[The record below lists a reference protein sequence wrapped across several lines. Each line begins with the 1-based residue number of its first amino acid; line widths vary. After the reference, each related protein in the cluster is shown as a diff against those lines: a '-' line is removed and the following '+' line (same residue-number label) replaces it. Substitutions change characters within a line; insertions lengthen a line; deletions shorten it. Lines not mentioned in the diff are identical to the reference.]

1 MASQSEGGRV
11 EGRAVGRSTV
21 GVAEPQPSSDRAAR
35 ENGAARE
42 LAASR
47 PASPSERKRGAR
59 VTVSPR
65 ELVPYR
71 RLYVLSVRWR
81 GEKEIDTALVI

>member
-21 GVAEPQPSSDRAAR
+21 GVEPQPSSDRAAR

-65 ELVPYR
+65 ELVPYH

-81 GEKEIDTALVI
+81 GEKEINTALVI